1 MCRAFLRLV
10 GSGIVAVIVNVNTWG
25 MVATMPVG
33 TSYFISKLALGRL
46 SEAIPLAYPK
56 VSSMNYH
63 PGMIYTDMARASS
76 RNSPFLRGHR
86 YVNRTAVSDC
96 ASFTKFNNS

>member
-56 VSSMNYH
+56 VSSMNSWYDI
-63 PGMIYTDMARASS
+63 PTCPRVIQKLSLSAGTQ
-76 RNSPFLRGHR
+76 
-86 YVNRTAVSDC
+86 VC
-96 ASFTKFNNS
+96 

>member
-10 GSGIVAVIVNVNTWG
+10 GSGRVAVIVNVNTWG

-63 PGMIYTDMARASS
+63 PGMIYTDMAERHPETL
-76 RNSPFLRGHR
+76 PFCGDTGMLIVQQSLRLGFLHQIQQ
-86 YVNRTAVSDC
+86 
-96 ASFTKFNNS
+96 